1 MSIWGRRVSVQAV
14 FAVALLMVVMALLPV
29 MTRPA
34 DREITLVARGMR
46 FYLESD
52 PATPNPT
59 ITVRAGETVRVVFRN
74 EDRGMTHDVG
84 VPALHAVS
92 DLIDWNET
100 DDLVLDIPTTP
111 GTYEYVCTPHRLMM
125 NGLIKV
131 IADS

>member
-1 MSIWGRRVSVQAV
+1 MSIWGRNVSFQVVA
-14 FAVALLMVVMALLPV
+14 AVAALMVVVALLPV

-46 FYLESD
+46 FYLKSD

-74 EDRGMTHDVG
+74 EERGMTHDVA

-125 NGLIKV
+125 SGVIKV
-131 IADS
+131 IAD